1 MIRTTL
7 LLTYVVV
14 LILYARRDWFVSLCG
29 AILLMAVVQHPD
41 MPRNVGGIQG
51 FNPWNAVM
59 LSVLVSWLWQRKK
72 RGLVWD
78 APRSVVW
85 TLSLYGA
92 VVIVAF
98 GRMIFDPTNLDH
110 RTTAYLVSEYL
121 VNCIKWVLPGVILYD
136 TCRTRRQITVG
147 LVTVLGLY
155 LLLAIQVIRW
165 MPLEYAM
172 AGDSLSYRASKI
184 IQNEIGY
191 NRVNMSTLLAG
202 GSWAFVAATLL
213 FKRWPAK
220 ALLLGGALTV
230 AFGQALTAG
239 RTGYAVWAL
248 VGLTFG
254 FFKWRRLLVLM
265 PVAAILV
272 LTILPGV
279 SERLFKGFADRQ
291 GAMEVEADETQI
303 TSGRN
308 RIWPFVLA
316 RIGEAPLIGYGRL
329 AMNRLGLDQFLKE
342 ELGEDFAHPHNA
354 YLEVLLDSGIVG
366 LCLVMP
372 FYAIVLWRS
381 IVLFTNRSDSTSAA
395 VGGVSLALVVALM
408 SAGAGSQTF
417 YPREGAVGM
426 WAAIGLLLRVAT
438 DKESAR
444 VRTGLAHKATHL
456 DRLRQLR
463 PLSSTTRE
471 FGSAPRSSSYSL
483 RASHQP
489 ATARPS
495 DVRITVTAPQRPKW
509 RASITSK
516 EARARL
522 GLRQSSSSPGPTK
535 HPTARIR

>member
-7 LLTYVVV
+7 LVIYVVV
-14 LILYARRDWFVSLCG
+14 LIVYARRDWFVSLCG

-51 FNPWNAVM
+51 LNPWNALM
-59 LSVLVSWLWQRKK
+59 LSVLVSWLLQRRR
-72 RGLVWD
+72 RGLTWD
-78 APRSVVW
+78 APRAVVW
-85 TLSLYGA
+85 SLSLYGI
-92 VVIVAF
+92 VVAVAF
-98 GRMIFDPTNLDH
+98 GRMIFDPTHLQH

-136 TCRTRRQITVG
+136 TCRTRRQITIG
-147 LVTVLGLY
+147 LVTVVGVY

-172 AGDSLSYRASKI
+172 AGDSLSSRAAKI

-220 ALLLGGALTV
+220 AMLLGGALTV

-239 RTGYAVWAL
+239 RTGYAVWAI

-254 FFKWRRLLVLM
+254 LLRWRRLLALM
-265 PVAAILV
+265 PVAAILL
-272 LTILPGV
+272 LTLLPGV

-316 RIGEAPLIGYGRL
+316 EIRQAPLIGHGRL
-329 AMNRLGLDQFLKE
+329 AMNRLGLDQFLQK

-354 YLEVLLDSGIVG
+354 YLEVLLDSGFIG
-366 LCLVMP
+366 LFLVIP
-372 FYAIVLWRS
+372 FYALALWQSAVL
-381 IVLFTNRSDSTSAA
+381 LMNRSDTTAAA
-395 VGGVSLALVVALM
+395 VGGVTLALVLALTI
-408 SAGAGSQTF
+408 AGAGSQTF

-426 WAAIGLLLRVAT
+426 WAAVGLMLRAATERAKARAVTDRRAQAPPLVGLDSDSKRPQPFGHVPRALHRKPDFNGRPTLDGRRGKAQPPDARGLLYR
-438 DKESAR
+438 R
-444 VRTGLAHKATHL
+444 HKAGVEPTSHAAAGA
-456 DRLRQLR
+456 RRTFAFPRCAQRQ
-463 PLSSTTRE
+463 
-471 FGSAPRSSSYSL
+471 
-483 RASHQP
+483 
-489 ATARPS
+489 
-495 DVRITVTAPQRPKW
+495 
-509 RASITSK
+509 
-516 EARARL
+516 
-522 GLRQSSSSPGPTK
+522 
-535 HPTARIR
+535 